1 MEARIIK
8 STSPSS
14 AISDDIVLR
23 ETHTT
28 RLIFRPMLVANSENQ
43 AAAVKGIF
51 IFQRKGSSG
60 TWEDIE
66 TLPLSKLKKHE
77 GVKLAIKSSELLKLY
92 EELTALYEIYRAEG
106 IPLGEI
112 RFIRASRTAKAV
124 VEMSD
129 EELTEVV
136 RGQESMGS
144 EALARLIRWASKAN
158 NFSLM
163 FERLESL
170 ELDSLYKLNAA
181 VGISTLK
188 RALKTWSDNRN
199 NADEEFWQNLLTNH
213 SFVLEQIFYFPV
225 VIIKSKAY
233 VGGKSVLNRGGNLVD
248 FLIKNRV
255 TKAVG
260 LIEIKTPKT
269 PLLGSRYRDEIYNIS
284 SELSG
289 AVLQVLSYR
298 ENLTRERD
306 SLLRRHGL
314 DLESFDPKCVVIIG
328 HVGRELDSPEK
339 KQGFE
344 LFRRQM
350 SDVEIITYDEI
361 FERTKRL
368 VELLEGRTQ
377 IESST

>member
-8 STSPSS
+8 STSLSS
-14 AISDDIVLR
+14 AISDVIVLR
-23 ETHTT
+23 ETRTT
-28 RLIFRPMLVANSENQ
+28 RLIFRPMLVTNPENQ
-43 AAAVKGIF
+43 AAAVRGTF
-51 IFQRKGSSG
+51 AFERKGSSG
-60 TWEDIE
+60 TWEGVG
-66 TLPLSKLKKHE
+66 TFPLYKLKKHE
-77 GVKLAIKSSELLKLY
+77 GVKLTIKSSELLKLY
-92 EELTALYEIYRAEG
+92 EELTALYGLYRDEG
-106 IPLGEI
+106 IPRGET
-112 RFIRASRTAKAV
+112 RFIRASRTVKAV
-124 VEMSD
+124 AEMLD
-129 EELTEVV
+129 EELTEV
-136 RGQESMGS
+136 ESMGI
-144 EALARLIRWASKAN
+144 EALARLIRWASEAN

-163 FERLESL
+163 FERLEPL

-181 VGISTLK
+181 VGISTFK

-199 NADEEFWQNLLTNH
+199 NDDEDFWQDFLTNH
-213 SFVLEQIFYFPV
+213 SFVLEQIFYLPV
-225 VIIKSKAY
+225 VIVQSKAY
-233 VGGKSVLNRGGNLVD
+233 VGGKSVMNRGGNLVD
-248 FLIKNRV
+248 FLIKNKV

-269 PLLGSRYRDEIYNIS
+269 PLLRSQYRDGIYNIS

-289 AVLQVLSYR
+289 AVIQVLSYR
-298 ENLTRERD
+298 ESLTRERD

-328 HVGRELDSPEK
+328 RVDRELDSPEK
-339 KQGFE
+339 KQAFE
-344 LFRRQM
+344 VFRRQM

>member
-1 MEARIIK
+1 MEAKIVK
-8 STSPSS
+8 STSLSS
-14 AISDDIVLR
+14 AVSDDIVLR

-28 RLIFRPMLVANSENQ
+28 RLIFRPMLVTNPKNQ

-60 TWEDIE
+60 TWEDVE

-77 GVKLAIKSSELLKLY
+77 GVKFTIRSSELLKLY

-106 IPLGEI
+106 IPLGET
-112 RFIRASRTAKAV
+112 RFIRASRTVKAV
-124 VEMSD
+124 AEMSD

-136 RGQESMGS
+136 RAKESMGS
-144 EALARLIRWASKAN
+144 EALARLIRWASKAD

-181 VGISTLK
+181 VGISTFK
-188 RALKTWSDNRN
+188 RALKTWSKNRN
-199 NADEEFWQNLLTNH
+199 NADEEFWQNLLANH
-213 SFVLEQIFYFPV
+213 SFVLEQIFYFPI

-248 FLIKNRV
+248 FLIKNKV

-306 SLLRRHGL
+306 SLLRGQGL

-328 HVGRELDSPEK
+328 RVDRELDSPEK

-344 LFRRQM
+344 IFRRQM
-350 SDVEIITYDEI
+350 SDVEIITYDEV
-361 FERTKRL
+361 FERIKRL

>member
-1 MEARIIK
+1 MEARNIT
-8 STSPSS
+8 STSLSS
-14 AISDDIVLR
+14 AICDDIVLR
-23 ETHTT
+23 ETSTT
-28 RLIFRPMLVANSENQ
+28 RLIFRPMLVTNPENR
-43 AAAVKGIF
+43 AAAVKGTF
-51 IFQRKGSSG
+51 TFERKGPSG
-60 TWEDIE
+60 TWEGVE
-66 TLPLSKLKKHE
+66 TFPLTKLKKQE
-77 GVKLAIKSSELLKLY
+77 GVKLEIKSSELLKLY

-106 IPLGEI
+106 IPLGET
-112 RFIRASRTAKAV
+112 RFVRASRTVKAV

-136 RGQESMGS
+136 RAKESMGS
-144 EALARLIRWASKAN
+144 EALARLIRWASKAD

-163 FERLESL
+163 FQRLESL

-199 NADEEFWQNLLTNH
+199 NTDEEFWQNLLANH
-213 SFVLEQIFYFPV
+213 SFVLEQIFYFPI

-248 FLIKNRV
+248 FLIKNKV

-306 SLLRRHGL
+306 SLLRGHGL

-328 HVGRELDSPEK
+328 QAGRELDSPEK

-344 LFRRQM
+344 VFRRQM